1 MGMAEHQ
8 SQQSTTPLFASSLPF
23 YRVSLRGPEDERR
36 LPVDIVKKELL
47 ALPSTTWIDFSDDE
61 LGDPPVYAM
70 DLMRRMAPLNRKWIA
85 RANVRFIQNP
95 SVIEEARTSGCRG
108 LIFNGTELSA
118 QHLTSEPTDT
128 TDSLAQLITRFR
140 TLTENGVLSIVH
152 FVFGYDTDDEGV
164 FERTVR
170 FCCDARIGLPHFSLL
185 TPLPESALA
194 TTLAQE
200 GRLLQKVGVHY
211 DGAHAVFRPRLMT
224 PEALENGLRWTR
236 QQVYRPYTIWQRV
249 GGWNRVTLRHLLT
262 NYAQRRMFQHE
273 PTGTYTEAM
282 RLLSHLS
289 QPIQVQ
295 ERASFI
301 STLQDAVGETR
312 RHLQGALLR
321 TRVIRNEPLKA
332 VTFCLEG
339 VLDASGAKEVLH
351 RIHETIRA
359 GHHKVVLDLKGL
371 ESISPTVIT
380 RFLEENAQ
388 ALIALRGH
396 VVFRHLRSVL
406 DRVKE
411 NLGGVLPNAELF
423 ELVSEES

>member
-1 MGMAEHQ
+1 MMEHQ
-8 SQQSTTPLFASSLPF
+8 SQRDTTPSLAAAFPF
-23 YRVSLRGPEDERR
+23 YKATLRGSEGERR
-36 LPVDIVKKELL
+36 LPVDVVKRELL

-61 LGDPPVYAM
+61 LGEPAIYAL
-70 DLMRRMAPLNRKWIA
+70 DLMRRLAPLKRRWIA
-85 RANVRFIQNP
+85 RAHTRFLDNAAL
-95 SVIEEARTSGCRG
+95 IETARASGCRG
-108 LIFNGTELSA
+108 LIFNGVEIAA
-118 QHLTSEPTDT
+118 QHLTSEPTNT
-128 TDSLAQLITRFR
+128 AESLAQLARRFR

-164 FERTVR
+164 FERTMR
-170 FCCDARIGLPHFSLL
+170 FCLEARIGLPHFSLL
-185 TPLPESALA
+185 TPRPGSALA

-200 GRLLQKVGVHY
+200 GRLLPNADTQS
-211 DGAHAVFRPRLMT
+211 DGTHAVFRPRLMT

-236 QQVYRPYTIWQRV
+236 QQVYRPRTIWQRV
-249 GGWNRVTLRHLLT
+249 GGWNRGTLRHLLANHT
-262 NYAQRRMFQHE
+262 QRRMFQDE

-282 RLLSHLS
+282 RLLSQLS

-301 STLQDAVGETR
+301 STLHDAVGETR

-321 TRVIRNEPLKA
+321 TRVIRDEPLKA
-332 VTFCLEG
+332 VTLCLEG

-359 GHHKVVLDLKGL
+359 GHHKVVLDLEGL

-388 ALIALRGH
+388 ALIALRDR

-406 DRVKE
+406 AVVKE

>member
-1 MGMAEHQ
+1 MAEPRNQHDLPP
-8 SQQSTTPLFASSLPF
+8 SFTPSLPF
-23 YRVSLRGPEDERR
+23 YKATLRGPEGERR
-36 LPVDIVKKELL
+36 LPVDVVKQELL
-47 ALPSTTWIDFSDDE
+47 ALPSTTWIDFADDE
-61 LGDPPVYAM
+61 LGEPAIYAL
-70 DLMRRMAPLNRKWIA
+70 DLMRRLAPLKRQWIA
-85 RANVRFIQNP
+85 HAHPRFLDNATL
-95 SVIEEARTSGCRG
+95 IETAHTSGCRG
-108 LIFNGTELSA
+108 LIFDGVEIAA
-118 QHLTSEPTDT
+118 QHLTSEPMST
-128 TDSLAQLITRFR
+128 TESLAQLTRRFR
-140 TLTENGVLSIVH
+140 TLPENGLLSIVH

-164 FERTVR
+164 FERTMR
-170 FCCDARIGLPHFSLL
+170 FCLEARIGLPHFSLL
-185 TPLPESALA
+185 TPGPGSALA
-194 TTLAQE
+194 ATLAQE
-200 GRLLQKVGVHY
+200 GRLLPNAETQG

-236 QQVYRPYTIWQRV
+236 QQVYRSRTIWQRV
-249 GGWNRVTLRHLLT
+249 GGWNRGTFQHLLANHT
-262 NYAQRRMFQHE
+262 QRRMFQHE
-273 PTGTYTEAM
+273 QIGVYTEAM

-301 STLQDAVGETR
+301 STLHDAVGETR

-321 TRVIRNEPLKA
+321 TRVIRDEPLKA
-332 VTFCLEG
+332 VTLCLEG

-388 ALIALRGH
+388 ALIALRDR

-406 DRVKE
+406 AVVKA

>member
-1 MGMAEHQ
+1 MAEHR
-8 SQQSTTPLFASSLPF
+8 SQQDTTPSFASSLPL
-23 YRVSLRGPEDERR
+23 YRVTLRGPEDERR
-36 LPVDIVKKELL
+36 LPVDIVKGELL
-47 ALPSTTWIDFSDDE
+47 SLPPTTWIDFSGDE
-61 LGDPPVYAM
+61 LGDPSVYAL
-70 DLMRRMAPLNRKWIA
+70 DLMRRLVPLKRRWIA
-85 RANVRFIQNP
+85 RAHVRFLQNP
-95 SVIEEARTSGCRG
+95 TLIETARTSGCRG
-108 LIFNGTELSA
+108 LIFNGVEIAA
-118 QHLTSEPTDT
+118 QHLTSEPTGT
-128 TDSLAQLITRFR
+128 TEALAQLTPRFR
-140 TLTENGVLSIVH
+140 ILTENGVLSIVH

-164 FERTVR
+164 FERTVS
-170 FCCDARIGLPHFSLL
+170 FCLDARIGLPHFSLL

-200 GRLLQKVGVHY
+200 GRLLQNAGTQY

-236 QQVYRPYTIWQRV
+236 QQVYRPQMIWQRV
-249 GGWNRVTLRHLLT
+249 GGWNRGTLRHLLT
-262 NYAQRRMFQHE
+262 NYAQRRMFHHE
-273 PTGTYTEAM
+273 PTGTYTQAM

-301 STLQDAVGETR
+301 STLHDAVGETR

-332 VTFCLEG
+332 VTLCLEG

-359 GHHKVVLDLKGL
+359 GHQKVVLDLKGL
-371 ESISPTVIT
+371 ESVSPTVIT

-406 DRVKE
+406 AVVKE

-423 ELVSEES
+423 ELVSEEN

>member
-1 MGMAEHQ
+1 MAEHQ
-8 SQQSTTPLFASSLPF
+8 SQQDTTPSFASSLPL
-23 YRVSLRGPEDERR
+23 YRVTLRGPEDERR
-36 LPVDIVKKELL
+36 LPVDIVKRELL
-47 ALPSTTWIDFSDDE
+47 SLPPTTWIDFSGDE
-61 LGDPPVYAM
+61 LGDPSVYAL
-70 DLMRRMAPLNRKWIA
+70 DLMRRLVPLKRRWIA
-85 RANVRFIQNP
+85 RAHVRFLQNP
-95 SVIEEARTSGCRG
+95 TLIETARTSGCRG
-108 LIFNGTELSA
+108 LIFNGVEIAA
-118 QHLTSEPTDT
+118 QHLTSEPTGT
-128 TDSLAQLITRFR
+128 TESLAQLTPRFR
-140 TLTENGVLSIVH
+140 TLTENGVLSSVH
-152 FVFGYDTDDEGV
+152 FVFGYDTDDEGI

-170 FCCDARIGLPHFSLL
+170 FCLDARIGLPHFSLL

-200 GRLLQKVGVHY
+200 GRLLQKAGTLY
-211 DGAHAVFRPRLMT
+211 DGAHAVFRPQLMT

-236 QQVYRPYTIWQRV
+236 QQVYRPHMIWQRA
-249 GGWNRVTLRHLLT
+249 GGWNRVTLRHLLA
-262 NYAQRRMFQHE
+262 NYAQRRMFHHE

-301 STLQDAVGETR
+301 STLHDAVGETR

-332 VTFCLEG
+332 VTLHLEG

-396 VVFRHLRSVL
+396 VVFRHLRSIL

-423 ELVSEES
+423 ELVSDES

>member
-1 MGMAEHQ
+1 MAEHQ
-8 SQQSTTPLFASSLPF
+8 SQQDTAPSFASSLPF

-47 ALPSTTWIDFSDDE
+47 SLPSTMWIDFSNDE
-61 LGDPPVYAM
+61 LGDPPAYAM
-70 DLMRRMAPLNRKWIA
+70 ELLRRMTPLNRPWIA
-85 RANVRFIQNP
+85 RANTRFVQN
-95 SVIEEARTSGCRG
+95 SALIEAARTSGCRG
-108 LIFNGTELSA
+108 LIFNGAEISA
-118 QHLTSEPTDT
+118 QHLTSEPTGT
-128 TDSLAQLITRFR
+128 TKSLAQLTTRFR
-140 TLTENGVLSIVH
+140 TLTKNGVLSIVH

-164 FERTVR
+164 FERTVL
-170 FCCDARIGLPHFSLL
+170 FCLDARIGLPHFSLL

-194 TTLAQE
+194 ATLAQE
-200 GRLLQKVGVHY
+200 GRLVQKADAQYNGT
-211 DGAHAVFRPRLMT
+211 HAVFRPRLMT

-236 QQVYRPYTIWQRV
+236 QQVYRPQRIWQRV
-249 GGWNRVTLRHLLT
+249 GGWNRVVLRHLLA
-262 NYAQRRMFQHE
+262 NYAQWRMFRHE

-289 QPIQVQ
+289 QPIRVQ

-332 VTFCLEG
+332 VTLCLEG

-388 ALIALRGH
+388 ALIALRGQ

-406 DRVKE
+406 AVVKE

-423 ELVSEES
+423 ELVSEEKS

>member
-1 MGMAEHQ
+1 
-8 SQQSTTPLFASSLPF
+8 
-23 YRVSLRGPEDERR
+23 
-36 LPVDIVKKELL
+36 
-47 ALPSTTWIDFSDDE
+47 
-61 LGDPPVYAM
+61 
-70 DLMRRMAPLNRKWIA
+70 
-85 RANVRFIQNP
+85 
-95 SVIEEARTSGCRG
+95 
-108 LIFNGTELSA
+108 LIFNGVEIA
-118 QHLTSEPTDT
+118 ARHLTSEPTST
-128 TDSLAQLITRFR
+128 TESLAQLARRFR

-164 FERTVR
+164 FERTMR
-170 FCCDARIGLPHFSLL
+170 FCLEARIGLPHFSLL
-185 TPLPESALA
+185 TPRSGSALA

-200 GRLLQKVGVHY
+200 GRLLPNADTQG
-211 DGAHAVFRPRLMT
+211 DGTHAVFRPRLMT

-236 QQVYRPYTIWQRV
+236 QQVYRSQIIWQRV
-249 GGWNRVTLRHLLT
+249 GGWNHGTLRHLLA
-262 NYAQRRMFQHE
+262 NHAQRRMFHAE
-273 PTGTYTEAM
+273 PTGVYTEAM

-301 STLQDAVGETR
+301 STLHDAVGETR

-321 TRVIRNEPLKA
+321 TRVIRDEPLKA
-332 VTFCLEG
+332 VTLCLEG
-339 VLDASGAKEVLH
+339 VLDASGAKEVLQ

-380 RFLEENAQ
+380 QFLEENAQ
-388 ALIALRGH
+388 ALIALRGQ
-396 VVFRHLRSVL
+396 VVFRHLRAIL
-406 DRVKE
+406 ARVKE

>member
-1 MGMAEHQ
+1 MM
-8 SQQSTTPLFASSLPF
+8 
-23 YRVSLRGPEDERR
+23 
-36 LPVDIVKKELL
+36 
-47 ALPSTTWIDFSDDE
+47 
-61 LGDPPVYAM
+61 
-70 DLMRRMAPLNRKWIA
+70 
-85 RANVRFIQNP
+85 
-95 SVIEEARTSGCRG
+95 
-108 LIFNGTELSA
+108 
-118 QHLTSEPTDT
+118 
-128 TDSLAQLITRFR
+128 
-140 TLTENGVLSIVH
+140 
-152 FVFGYDTDDEGV
+152 
-164 FERTVR
+164 
-170 FCCDARIGLPHFSLL
+170 
-185 TPLPESALA
+185 
-194 TTLAQE
+194 
-200 GRLLQKVGVHY
+200 
-211 DGAHAVFRPRLMT
+211 
-224 PEALENGLRWTR
+224 
-236 QQVYRPYTIWQRV
+236 
-249 GGWNRVTLRHLLT
+249 LRHLLA
-262 NYAQRRMFQHE
+262 NYAQWQMFRHE
-273 PTGTYTEAM
+273 PGGTYTEAM

-332 VTFCLEG
+332 VTLRLEG

-388 ALIALRGH
+388 ALIALRGQ

-406 DRVKE
+406 AVVKE

>member
-1 MGMAEHQ
+1 MVEHQ
-8 SQQSTTPLFASSLPF
+8 SQQDRPPPFASSLPF
-23 YRVSLRGPEDERR
+23 YRVALRGPEGERR
-36 LPVDIVKKELL
+36 LPLDIVKQEILS
-47 ALPSTTWIDFSDDE
+47 LPSTTWIDFFGDE
-61 LGDPPVYAM
+61 LGAPPVYAM
-70 DLMRRMAPLNRKWIA
+70 EIMRRMTPLRRSWIA
-85 RANVRFIQNP
+85 QASTRFAQN
-95 SVIEEARTSGCRG
+95 SALIEAARTSGCRG
-108 LIFNGTELSA
+108 LIFNGAEISA
-118 QHLTSEPTDT
+118 QHLTSEPTGT
-128 TDSLAQLITRFR
+128 TESLAQLTSHFR
-140 TLTENGVLSIVH
+140 TLSKKGVLSIVH

-170 FCCDARIGLPHFSLL
+170 FCLDAHLGLPHFSLL
-185 TPLPESALA
+185 TPKPESALA
-194 TTLAQE
+194 ATLAQE
-200 GRLLQKVGVHY
+200 GRWVQQSGTLY

-224 PEALENGLRWTR
+224 AEALENGLRWTR
-236 QQVYRPYTIWQRV
+236 QQIYRPQMIWQRV
-249 GGWNRVTLRHLLT
+249 GGWNRVALRHLLA
-262 NYAQRRMFQHE
+262 NYVQWHMFRHE
-273 PTGTYTEAM
+273 QIGTYTEAM

-289 QPIQVQ
+289 QPITVQ

-321 TRVIRNEPLKA
+321 TRVIRDEPLKA
-332 VTFCLEG
+332 VTLCLEG

-406 DRVKE
+406 AVVKE

>member
-8 SQQSTTPLFASSLPF
+8 SQQDTTPSFASSLPLS
-23 YRVSLRGPEDERR
+23 RVTLRGQEGERR
-36 LPVDIVKKELL
+36 LPVDVIKTELL
-47 ALPSTTWIDFSDDE
+47 SLPPTTWIDFSDEE
-61 LGDPPVYAM
+61 LGDPPVYAL
-70 DLMRRMAPLNRKWIA
+70 DLMRRMAPLNRQWIA
-85 RANVRFIQNP
+85 RAHVRFLQNL
-95 SVIEEARTSGCRG
+95 SLIEEARTSGCRG
-108 LIFNGTELSA
+108 LIFNGAEISA
-118 QHLTSEPTDT
+118 QHLTSEPTGT
-128 TDSLAQLITRFR
+128 TESLSQLTARFR
-140 TLTENGVLSIVH
+140 TLTENGVLSIIH

-170 FCCDARIGLPHFSLL
+170 FCREARIGLPHFSLL
-185 TPLPESALA
+185 TPLPGSALA

-200 GRLLQKVGVHY
+200 GRLLQKAETQH
-211 DGAHAVFRPRLMT
+211 DGARALFRPRLMT
-224 PEALENGLRWTR
+224 PEALENGVRWTR
-236 QQVYRPYTIWQRV
+236 QQVYRSPMIWRRV
-249 GGWNRVTLRHLLT
+249 FIWNRAVLRHLLT
-262 NYAQRRMFQHE
+262 NYAQSRLFRNE
-273 PTGTYTEAM
+273 PPGIYTEAM

-289 QPIQVQ
+289 QPIPVR

-332 VTFCLEG
+332 VTLYLEG

-371 ESISPTVIT
+371 ESVSPTVIT

-388 ALIALRGH
+388 ALIALRDR

-406 DRVKE
+406 AVVKE
-411 NLGGVLPNAELF
+411 NLGGVLPNADLF